1 MLQFLGVLLVAIE
14 YVLKIVAIGAVPENR
29 NPSSSSAWLLLILL
43 VPVVGFPLYW
53 IMGSPWV
60 RGRRMVIQDRAN
72 HIVAE
77 LTADYPDIPAGA
89 EAPVGLHT
97 ILAMNRKLTGMPAT
111 TGVNLG
117 LFDDTDDL
125 VQAIINAVE
134 NATKYVN
141 VQFYILTLDET
152 TTPLVDAL
160 EAACSRGVKV
170 RVLADH
176 MGSRKYPGWKALQR
190 RLADAN
196 IEFRLMLPVKP
207 LRGVWQRPDLRNH
220 RKLLIVDGKTAFVGS
235 HNLIHPAYGSHKNEA
250 IGRHWHDLSLALSGD
265 IVHQVEAVFAMDWF
279 LESGERIDSEPD
291 FFGTAPVITDDR
303 ENVFQLVPSGP
314 GYPTEPNL
322 RMFTS
327 LIHKA
332 TERVEIVSPYF
343 VPDEALL
350 AAITTAALRGVEVE
364 LFVGEESDQ
373 FLVGHAQRS
382 FYRAL
387 LETGV
392 RIYLY
397 PAPQVLH
404 SKYLTIDDHVGVIG
418 SSNMDYRSFALNYE
432 TMLLG
437 FGGDLVTLLLEYAAR
452 YRSMSRELTLEEW
465 LTEPWHRR
473 YIDNVARLTAAVM

>member
-1 MLQFLGVLLVAIE
+1 MLQFLGILVVAVE

-29 NPSSSSAWLLLILL
+29 NPSSSSAWLLLILF

-60 RGRRMVIQDRAN
+60 KGRRREIQDRAN
-72 HIVAE
+72 HIVAD
-77 LTADYPDIPAGA
+77 LTADYPDIPDGA
-89 EAPVGLHT
+89 EAPAGLPT

-111 TGVNLG
+111 TGVSLG
-117 LFDDTDDL
+117 LFDDTDNL
-125 VQAIINAVE
+125 VQAIISAVE
-134 NATKYVN
+134 TATKYVH

-196 IEFRLMLPVKP
+196 IEFRLMLPVLP
-207 LRGVWQRPDLRNH
+207 LRGIWRRPDLRNH
-220 RKLLIVDGKTAFVGS
+220 RKLLIVDGETAFVGS
-235 HNLIHPAYGSHKNEA
+235 HNLIHPAYGSPKNEA

-265 IVHQVEAVFAMDWF
+265 IVQQVEAVFAMDWF
-279 LESGERIDSEPD
+279 LESGERIDDEPD
-291 FFGTAPVITDDR
+291 FSGTAPVITGGH

-332 TERVEIVSPYF
+332 TDRVEIVSPYF

-387 LETGV
+387 LEAGV

-437 FGGDLVTLLLEYAAR
+437 FGGDLVTLLLEYADR
-452 YRSMSRELTLEEW
+452 YRSMSRELTLQEW
-465 LTEPWHRR
+465 LAEPWHRR